1 MRAWVAKPAFPVD
14 TVTIVS
20 TVILFHVS
28 MMICFHVDMETRRQ
42 RRKEA
47 PMIISAAIPKGGTGK
62 STLLRTLASVAL
74 RCGYYLTA
82 AEQRQFQLLAISN
95 GHSMTE
101 LLRKAVQDYIRIH
114 RHKLPKE

>member
-14 TVTIVS
+14 NVTIVS

-28 MMICFHVDMETRRQ
+28 MMICFRVDMETRRQ

-62 STLLRTLASVAL
+62 STLLRTPRIRRAAL
-74 RCGYYLTA
+74 RLLPDGCGA
-82 AEQRQFQLLAISN
+82 A
-95 GHSMTE
+95 
-101 LLRKAVQDYIRIH
+101 AVQVSGDQQRA
-114 RHKLPKE
+114 